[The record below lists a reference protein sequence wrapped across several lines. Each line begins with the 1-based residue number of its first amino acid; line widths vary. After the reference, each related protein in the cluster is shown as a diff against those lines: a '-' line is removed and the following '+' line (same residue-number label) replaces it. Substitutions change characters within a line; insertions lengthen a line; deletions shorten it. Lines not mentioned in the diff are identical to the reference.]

1 MSGRRSPKQ
10 NRFLVRLTLAIYERL
25 LPDLELIALPRD
37 CDIYLKAGKIDF
49 VYFPISSIVAVVKVL
64 MDGATPEVATIGN
77 DGVVGVDIF
86 MGSNSGTSRVI
97 VQSAGFGYRVK
108 ISVVKDL
115 FETEPEFRDLI
126 LRYIHTL
133 FAQSTQIAACNRY
146 HNIEQQV
153 CRFILTSLDRWAS
166 NRISLTHQRVAD
178 LLGVRRAGVSE
189 VSASL
194 AKHGYI
200 KYKLGCVTVLDRTGL
215 EKSVCECYKVIKGEI
230 DSFLK

>member
-10 NRFLVRLTLAIYERL
+10 NRFLARLTPAIYEQL
-25 LPDLELIALPRD
+25 LPGLELIALPRD
-37 CDIYLKAGKIDF
+37 CDIYHKAGKIDF

-64 MDGATPEVATIGN
+64 MDGTAPEVATIGD
-77 DGVVGVDIF
+77 DGVVGADIF
-86 MGSNSGTSRVI
+86 MGANSGTTRVV

-108 ISVVKDL
+108 MSVVKDL
-115 FETEPEFRDLI
+115 FETEPAFRDLI

-133 FAQSTQIAACNRY
+133 FIQSAQIATCNRY
-146 HNIEQQV
+146 HNVEQQI
-153 CRFILTSLDRWAS
+153 CRFLLTSLDRWAS

-189 VSASL
+189 VSANL

-200 KYKLGCVTVLDRTGL
+200 KYHRGCVTVLDRTGL
-215 EKSVCECYKVIKGEI
+215 EKSVCECYKMIKAEI